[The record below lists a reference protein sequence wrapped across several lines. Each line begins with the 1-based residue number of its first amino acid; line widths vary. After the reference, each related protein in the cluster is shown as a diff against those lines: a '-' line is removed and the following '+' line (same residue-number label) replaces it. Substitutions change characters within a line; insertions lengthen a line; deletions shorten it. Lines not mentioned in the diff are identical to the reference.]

1 MKRIILLIMIA
12 SWFYLVTPVWA
23 EVIDPEDLPSMIGA
37 SNTGTEFYLTF
48 HPNWETSSSGN
59 YLRIYISSMYETNV
73 TMEIPDL
80 GLKETQRTHA
90 YGVICFKIKPNEG
103 QLYSKDFNQP
113 PLPEQVWKGRAIKIT
128 ADDHIICYG
137 VSRFAYNSDGFMALP
152 VSVLGMNYQVASSA
166 DPTNNQSQWQ
176 PSYTSIIGA
185 HDDTK
190 VTFRMGGCES
200 CFALK
205 EDGEYLRF
213 NQTIRRTLN
222 KGDVWLIPG
231 IGPFNDLSGSS
242 INADKPVAVIS
253 GNFCAYIPS
262 AISSCDYTIEQEI
275 PTYTWGTKYFV
286 SPIDKRKNYSIIK
299 IFAKNPNTSVDF
311 DGHPKCFIASP
322 GGILNT
328 GYIETRAGEMA
339 PGDLLPKP
347 VEISS
352 NQPINVVQYNT
363 GSTDDNVNF
372 DPFQMQLIPVEQFRN
387 NVTFHTLGINGE
399 AAFGNNYINI
409 VYKATVDGNIPA
421 DLMWAEVIDGKFNW
435 MPLSSYSGN
444 PGQRFDR
451 TETDGRHYRSKTMKI
466 PYNGVYK
473 IKANDPFAVNL
484 YGENTYDAYG
494 FPASANLKDLSTK
507 DSLTPIVT
515 FNMDDYGVITG
526 TVLDVAQKDVKLS
539 YLSVVVMMTALSE
552 NYKFTCDEFIPG
564 IDDYTEF
571 KFEMI
576 DKFSP
581 AKAVLAVS
589 DRCGND
595 TVLVF
600 ENIPDILPTLE
611 GDINSFGI
619 MKSSKEA
626 ILNFSLVNNEELKT
640 VKIKSIILE
649 NNDTQFEILN
659 NISVI
664 TILRKGEKHSFSVKF
679 SSNALN
685 SGDISVIEGL
695 FKNRIGVELENGEK
709 YFLDTIEAEVANPR
723 LEVNDINFATKAI
736 DETHEQEIIYIKNEG
751 KISLEV
757 SGFEFPSNS
766 PFMPALPEVS
776 AENPLIINAKGEFPV
791 TVRFNPNEPGEFTDT
806 LKVISNGYVIKDKA
820 VIKAVALPSS
830 VIENGISESE
840 LSVRYSGGI
849 LTVTADTDF
858 QASSIEVYD
867 LKGEIIYNTDSVLSL
882 NNFSIILP
890 KVSAGVYF
898 VKFKINKV
906 WITRKFVI

>member
-1 MKRIILLIMIA
+1 MKKSILLIMIA
-12 SWFYLVTPVWA
+12 SWFYLATPVWA
-23 EVIDPEDLPSMIGA
+23 EVIDPESLPPMIGA

-48 HPNWETSSSGN
+48 HPNSGTDSSGN
-59 YLRIYISSMYETNV
+59 YLMVYVSSMYETNV

-80 GLKETQRTHA
+80 GLKETQRTQA

-103 QLYSKDFNQP
+103 QLYSKDYSQP

-128 ADDHIICYG
+128 ADDPIICYG
-137 VSRFAYNSDGFMALP
+137 VSRFVNHSDGFMALP
-152 VSVLGMNYQVASSA
+152 VSVLGMNYQVASYA
-166 DPTNNQSQWQ
+166 DPSSNTGQWQ

-185 HDDTK
+185 HDNTS

-200 CFALK
+200 CYALK
-205 EDGEYLRF
+205 EDGTNLGF

-231 IGPFNDLSGSS
+231 FGPYNDLTGSTITS
-242 INADKPVAVIS
+242 NKPVAVIS
-253 GNFCAYIPS
+253 GSFCANIPS
-262 AISSCDYTIEQEI
+262 AIASCDYTIEQEI

-286 SPIDKRKNYSIIK
+286 SPIIKRKQHSIIK
-299 IFAKNPNTSVDF
+299 IFAKNRNTWVDF
-311 DGHPKCFIASP
+311 DGHRKCFIGNP

-328 GYIETRAGEMA
+328 GYIEIRAGEMA

-352 NQPINVVQYNT
+352 NEPINVVQYNT
-363 GSTDDNVNF
+363 GSQDDGVNF
-372 DPFQMQLIPVEQFRN
+372 DPFQMQLLPVEQFRN
-387 NVTFHTLGINGE
+387 DITFNTPGINGE
-399 AAFGNNYINI
+399 ARYENNYVNI
-409 VYKATVDGNIPA
+409 VYKATVDGGIPA
-421 DLMWAEVIDGKFNW
+421 DLMWADVVDGKFNW
-435 MPLSSYSGN
+435 IPLSSYSGN
-444 PGQRFDR
+444 TGDRFFS
-451 TETDGRHYRSKTMKI
+451 TETDFRHYRSKFMKL
-466 PYNGVYK
+466 PYDGVYRL
-473 IKANDPFAVNL
+473 KANDGFAVNL
-484 YGENTYDAYG
+484 YGQNAYDSYG
-494 FPASANLKDLSTK
+494 FPASGNLKDLTTK

-515 FNMDDYGVITG
+515 FHKGENGVITG
-526 TVLDVAQKDVKLS
+526 TILDVAQKDVKLS

-581 AKAVLAVS
+581 AKAVFVVS

-600 ENIPDILPTLE
+600 ENIPDILPTLA

-626 ILNFSLVNNEELKT
+626 ILNFSLENNNELKT

-664 TILRKGEKHSFSVKF
+664 TILKKGEKHSFSVKF
-679 SSNALN
+679 SSKALN
-685 SGDISVIEGL
+685 SGDISEIDGL

-723 LEVNDINFATKAI
+723 LEVTDINFATKAI
-736 DETHEQEIIYIKNEG
+736 DETHEKEIIYIKNEG

-766 PFMPALPEVS
+766 PFMLTLPEVS

-791 TVRFNPNEPGEFTDT
+791 TVGFDPKEPGEFTDT
-806 LKVISNGYVIKDKA
+806 LKVISDGYPIKDEAK
-820 VIKAVALPSS
+820 ITAVALPSS
-830 VIENGISESE
+830 VIENGITESE
-840 LSVRYSGGI
+840 LSVRYCGGV

-867 LKGEIIYNTDSVLSL
+867 LKGEIIYNMDSDISL

-898 VKFKINKV
+898 VKFRINKV
-906 WITRKFVI
+906 WITRKFIV